1 MPGTLKD
8 GKDGKGG
15 NEGADPSRLSVHT
28 RPSRFPHPLALLVG
42 CVLVAAALTWLLP
55 AGRYERR
62 EDPATG
68 RSVVVPGTYQR
79 VAQHPVDPFQ
89 ALVAIPKG
97 IIDAASVIGLI
108 FLIGGAF
115 TVVERTGTFVRL
127 VHGLVRRMKRRGIL
141 VIPVASI
148 AFCMG
153 GIMMQMQEELIAF
166 VPVLLLLVRH
176 LGFTPVTAVAMSLG
190 AAAVGA
196 AFSPVNPFQVVI
208 AQKVAELPP
217 ASGLGF
223 RLAFLV
229 PALSLWILGTMYHAR
244 RTRVAPD
251 AAGAEEEAALD
262 GRDLTILVAILAAFG
277 LYIYGAQR
285 LGWEFNELAALFF
298 AVGILAG
305 VLGRL
310 GMGGTTDAF
319 ADGFRSMTLAAL
331 LVGFARAIYVV
342 LNEGQIV
349 DTIVH
354 GLFTPIAELPTA
366 LAALGMMV
374 VQAVIHVPV
383 PSTSSQA
390 VLTLPLLVPLSD
402 LIGLSRQ
409 VTVLAYQY
417 GAGLCEIITP
427 TNGALMAMLAAA
439 GVRYEDWLRFVIP
452 LYAGLMVLAALA
464 LALGV
469 AVGLS

>member
-1 MPGTLKD
+1 MPKS
-8 GKDGKGG
+8 
-15 NEGADPSRLSVHT
+15 A
-28 RPSRFPHPLALLVG
+28 FPHPLTLLVA
-42 CVLVAAALTWLLP
+42 CVLLAAALTWLLP

-62 EDPATG
+62 EDQATG
-68 RSVVVPGTYQR
+68 RSVVVPGTYHA
-79 VAQHPVDPFQ
+79 VESKPVGPFQ

-97 IIDAASVIGLI
+97 IVDAASVIGLI

-115 TVVERTGTFVRL
+115 TVVERTGTFLRL

-141 VIPVASI
+141 VIPVASV
-148 AFCMG
+148 AFSLG

-166 VPVLLLLVRH
+166 VPVLLLLVRQ

-196 AFSPVNPFQVVI
+196 AFSPVNPFQVAI

-223 RLAFLV
+223 RMAFLL
-229 PALSLWILGTMYHAR
+229 PALGLWILGTMYHAK
-244 RTRVAPD
+244 RTRVPPD
-251 AAGAEEEAALD
+251 TSGVEERVPLD
-262 GRDLTILVAILAAFG
+262 GRDVTILLAILAAFAI
-277 LYIYGAQR
+277 YIYGAQR

-298 AVGILAG
+298 AVGVLAG
-305 VLGRL
+305 LLGRL
-310 GMGGTTDAF
+310 GLAGTTDAF

-354 GLFTPIAELPTA
+354 GLFTPIAQFPTS

-417 GAGLCEIITP
+417 GAGLCDIVTP
-427 TNGALMAMLAAA
+427 TNGALMAMLVAA
-439 GVRYEDWLRFVIP
+439 GVRYEDWLKFMLP
-452 LYAGLMVLAALA
+452 MYAGLMVLAALA
-464 LALGV
+464 LGLAV

>member
-1 MPGTLKD
+1 NQGS
-8 GKDGKGG
+8 
-15 NEGADPSRLSVHT
+15 DPSRLSHLS
-28 RPSRFPHPLALLVG
+28 RPSRFPHPLTLLVG
-42 CVLVAAALTWLLP
+42 CVLLAAALTWLLP

-62 EDPATG
+62 EDRATG

-79 VAQHPVDPFQ
+79 VEQHPIGPFQ

-97 IIDAASVIGLI
+97 IVDAASVIGLI

-115 TVVERTGTFVRL
+115 TVVERTGTFLRL

-141 VIPVASI
+141 VIPVASV
-148 AFCMG
+148 AFSLG

-166 VPVLLLLVRH
+166 VPVLLLLVRQ

-196 AFSPVNPFQVVI
+196 AFSPVNPFQVAI

-223 RLAFLV
+223 RLAFLL
-229 PALSLWILGTMYHAR
+229 PALGFWILGTMYHAK
-244 RTRVAPD
+244 RTRVPPD
-251 AAGAEEEAALD
+251 TSGVEEGVPLA
-262 GRDLTILVAILAAFG
+262 GRDVTILLAILAAFAI
-277 LYIYGAQR
+277 YIYGAQR

-298 AVGILAG
+298 AVGVLAG
-305 VLGRL
+305 LLGRL
-310 GMGGTTDAF
+310 GLAGTTDGF
-319 ADGFRSMTLAAL
+319 TDGFRSMTLAAL

-354 GLFTPIAELPTA
+354 GLFTPIAQFPTA

-417 GAGLCEIITP
+417 GAGLCDMVTP
-427 TNGALMAMLAAA
+427 TNGALMAMLVAA
-439 GVRYEDWLRFVIP
+439 GVRYEDWLKFMLP
-452 LYAGLMVLAALA
+452 MYAGLMVLAALA

-469 AVGLS
+469 AAGLS

>member
-1 MPGTLKD
+1 MAKPG
-8 GKDGKGG
+8 
-15 NEGADPSRLSVHT
+15 
-28 RPSRFPHPLALLVG
+28 FPHPLTLLVA
-42 CVLVAAALTWLLP
+42 CVLLAAALTWLLP
-55 AGRYERR
+55 AGQYQRR
-62 EDPATG
+62 EDQVTG
-68 RSVVVPGTYQR
+68 RSVVVPGTYRQ
-79 VAQHPVDPFQ
+79 VEQHPVGPFQ

-97 IIDAASVIGLI
+97 IVDAASVIGLI

-148 AFCMG
+148 AFSLG

-166 VPVLLLLVRH
+166 VPVLLLLVRQ

-229 PALSLWILGTMYHAR
+229 PALGLWILGTMYHAG

-251 AAGAEEEAALD
+251 TAGPEERGPLD
-262 GRDLTILVAILAAFG
+262 RRDVTILLAILAAFAT
-277 LYIYGAQR
+277 YIYGAQR

-298 AVGILAG
+298 AVGVLAG
-305 VLGRL
+305 LLGRL
-310 GMGGTTDAF
+310 GVGGTTDAF
-319 ADGFRSMTLAAL
+319 VDGFRSMTLAAL
-331 LVGFARAIYVV
+331 LVGFARSIYVV

-354 GLFTPIAELPTA
+354 GLFTPIAELPTT

-374 VQAVIHVPV
+374 VQGVIHVPV

-417 GAGLCEIITP
+417 GAGLCEIVTP

-439 GVRYEDWLRFVIP
+439 GVRYEDWLRLAVP
-452 LYAGLMVLAALA
+452 LCAALFALAALA

-469 AVGLS
+469 AVGLR

>member
-1 MPGTLKD
+1 MAQQP
-8 GKDGKGG
+8 
-15 NEGADPSRLSVHT
+15 
-28 RPSRFPHPLALLVG
+28 VG
-42 CVLVAAALTWLLP
+42 
-55 AGRYERR
+55 
-62 EDPATG
+62 
-68 RSVVVPGTYQR
+68 
-79 VAQHPVDPFQ
+79 PFQ
-89 ALVAIPKG
+89 ALVAVPKG
-97 IIDAASVIGLI
+97 IVDAASVIGLI

-115 TVVERTGTFVRL
+115 TVVDRTGTFVRL
-127 VHGLVRRMKRRGIL
+127 VHGLVRRMRHRGIL

-148 AFCMG
+148 AFSLG

-196 AFSPVNPFQVVI
+196 AFSPVNPFQVII
-208 AQKVAELPP
+208 AQKVAELPQ

-229 PALSLWILGTMYHAR
+229 PALGLWILGTMYHAR

-251 AAGAEEEAALD
+251 ETGAEEGAALD
-262 GRDLTILVAILAAFG
+262 WRDWTILFAILAAFAI
-277 LYIYGAQR
+277 YIYGAQR

-305 VLGRL
+305 FLGRL
-310 GMGGTTDAF
+310 GIGGTTDGF
-319 ADGFRSMTLAAL
+319 VDGFRSMTLAAL

-342 LNEGQIV
+342 LNEGRIV

-354 GLFTPIAELPTA
+354 GLFTPIAELPTV
-366 LAALGMMV
+366 LAALGMMA
-374 VQAVIHVPV
+374 VQGVIHVPV

-417 GAGLCEIITP
+417 GAGLCEMITP

-439 GVRYEDWLRFVIP
+439 GVRYEDWLKFVIP
-452 LYAGLMVLAALA
+452 LYAGLMVLAATA

-469 AVGLS
+469 GIGLK